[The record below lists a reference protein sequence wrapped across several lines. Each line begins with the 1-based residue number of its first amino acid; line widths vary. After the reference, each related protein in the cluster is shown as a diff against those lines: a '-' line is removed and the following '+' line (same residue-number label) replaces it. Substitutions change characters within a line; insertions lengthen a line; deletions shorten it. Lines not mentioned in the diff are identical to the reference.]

1 MSDETIR
8 AGDLVMLV
16 WACCP
21 KGRSYLGWTGTV
33 AKLCE
38 SELRCRCGFVM
49 RGTQAII
56 TINRTGYVP
65 LAWLRKI
72 NPPAETTER
81 EKEMAI

>member
-1 MSDETIR
+1 
-8 AGDLVMLV
+8 
-16 WACCP
+16 
-21 KGRSYLGWTGTV
+21 
-33 AKLCE
+33 
-38 SELRCRCGFVM
+38 M